1 VYRLTEDMIT
11 EFLPPGVEGGVSYR
25 CGYERPG
32 VNRWTAHILKDSAT
46 LHKFFDFL
54 SRLKEFMQKQSW
66 GHLATS
72 QLPSHY
78 VGLIIF
84 ISAIGQPSCTE
95 FSRQNAWAD
104 NDIED
109 LQESPIL
116 ASSFKRELTRESQIV
131 IVQIREPKRILETFE
146 EELEELADILL
157 DEDS

>member
-1 VYRLTEDMIT
+1 MYRLTEDMIM
-11 EFLPPGVEGGVSYR
+11 EFLPPRVEGGVSYC
-25 CGYERPG
+25 CGCERPG
-32 VNRWTAHILKDSAT
+32 VNRRTAYILKNSAS
-46 LHKFFDFL
+46 LSKFLDFL
-54 SRLKEFMQKQSW
+54 SGLEEFMQKQSW

-72 QLPSHY
+72 KLPSHY

-84 ISAIGQPSCTE
+84 ISAIVQPSSTE

-109 LQESPIL
+109 LQESSIL
-116 ASSFKRELTRESQIV
+116 ACSFKGELTRESQIV
-131 IVQIREPKRILETFE
+131 IIQIREPEGILETFE

>member
-1 VYRLTEDMIT
+1 VYRLIEDMIM
-11 EFLPPGVEGGVSYR
+11 EFLPPGVEGGMSYC

-32 VNRWTAHILKDSAT
+32 VNRGTAHIPKDSAT

-54 SRLKEFMQKQSW
+54 SGLEEFMQKKSW

-72 QLPSHY
+72 ELPSHQ

-84 ISAIGQPSCTE
+84 ISAMVQHSSTE

-116 ASSFKRELTRESQIV
+116 AASFKRELTRESQIV
-131 IVQIREPKRILETFE
+131 IVQIREPERILETFE
-146 EELEELADILL
+146 E
-157 DEDS
+157 

>member
-1 VYRLTEDMIT
+1 VYTLTEDVIM
-11 EFLPPGVEGGVSYR
+11 EFLPPGVEGGASYC

-32 VNRWTAHILKDSAT
+32 VNRRSTHILKDST
-46 LHKFFDFL
+46 SLSKFFDFL
-54 SRLKEFMQKQSW
+54 SRFEEFMQKQSC

-72 QLPSHY
+72 KFLSHY

-84 ISAIGQPSCTE
+84 ISAIVQPSSTE

-109 LQESPIL
+109 LQESSIL
-116 ASSFKRELTRESQIV
+116 AFSFKGKLTRESQIV
-131 IVQIREPKRILETFE
+131 IIQIRETQRILETFE
-146 EELEELADILL
+146 EELEELADVLL

>member
-1 VYRLTEDMIT
+1 VYRLTEDVIM
-11 EFLPPGVEGGVSYR
+11 EFLPPGVEGGVSYC

-32 VNRWTAHILKDSAT
+32 VNRRTTHILKDSAS
-46 LHKFFDFL
+46 LSKFFDFL
-54 SRLKEFMQKQSW
+54 SGLEEFMQKQYW

-72 QLPSHY
+72 KLPSHY

-84 ISAIGQPSCTE
+84 ISAIGQPSSTE

-109 LQESPIL
+109 LQESSIL
-116 ASSFKRELTRESQIV
+116 AFSFKGELTRESQVV
-131 IVQIREPKRILETFE
+131 IIQIREPERILETFE

-157 DEDS
+157 DKDS

>member
-1 VYRLTEDMIT
+1 VYRLIEDMIV
-11 EFLPPGVEGGVSYR
+11 EFLPPGVEGGVSYC

-32 VNRWTAHILKDSAT
+32 IDSRTAHILNDSAT
-46 LHKFFDFL
+46 VHEFFDFL
-54 SRLKEFMQKQSW
+54 SRLEEFMQKQSW

-72 QLPSHY
+72 KLPSHY

-84 ISAIGQPSCTE
+84 ISAIGQPSSTE

-131 IVQIREPKRILETFE
+131 IVQIREPERILETFE
-146 EELEELADILL
+146 E
-157 DEDS
+157 

>member
-1 VYRLTEDMIT
+1 MIM
-11 EFLPPGVEGGVSYR
+11 EFLPPGVEDGVSYG

-32 VNRWTAHILKDSAT
+32 VNRRTAYILKDSAS
-46 LHKFFDFL
+46 LSKFFDFL
-54 SRLKEFMQKQSW
+54 SGLEEFMQKQSW

-72 QLPSHY
+72 ELPSHH

-84 ISAIGQPSCTE
+84 ISAVVQPSSTE

-109 LQESPIL
+109 LQESSVL
-116 ASSFKRELTRESQIV
+116 AFSFKGELTRESQIV
-131 IVQIREPKRILETFE
+131 IVQIREPERILETFKK
-146 EELEELADILL
+146 ELEELADILL